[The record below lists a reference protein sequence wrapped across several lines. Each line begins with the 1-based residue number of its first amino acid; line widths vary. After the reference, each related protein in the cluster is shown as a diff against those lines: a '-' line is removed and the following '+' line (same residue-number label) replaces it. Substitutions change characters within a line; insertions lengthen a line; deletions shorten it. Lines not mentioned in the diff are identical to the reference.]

1 MNTYQELLQVL
12 EKEHQITCEAADIEE
27 TTRAKVYFQLL
38 KDFMDKETPK
48 KPVEVQDD
56 VFGDYYLVCPNCG
69 HGAIVIATRNDE
81 KLYPRCPF
89 CGQKLEED
97 DEDEK

>member
-1 MNTYQELLQVL
+1 MNKYQELLQVL

-27 TTRAKVYFQLL
+27 TDRAKTYFQLL

-48 KPVEVQDD
+48 KPVVIQDD
-56 VFGDYYLVCPNCG
+56 IFGDYHLMCPNCG
-69 HGAIVIATRNDE
+69 QGAIVIATRTDG

-89 CGQKLEED
+89 CGQLLKGD
-97 DEDEK
+97 DEDE